1 MNVYLIGALV
11 VAFMVA
17 GAGVQ
22 GYRLGGDH
30 VRAEYAEAQAQ
41 AQKEADAYATG
52 LRASA
57 RRQAQ
62 NLQTALAK
70 QKGLNRAIGTD
81 LEEALRKAAESVPAG
96 CPAPGL
102 SDGLRDLWNRAN
114 HASDGSAGR
123 IVPGAGGTSPGAA
136 GAVPSGGNPESR

>member
-22 GYRLGGDH
+22 SYRIGRS
-30 VRAEYAEAQAQ
+30 VEKAETAEAREQ
-41 AQKEADAYATG
+41 AQKEADAYAKG

-102 SDGLRDLWNRAN
+102 SDGLLDLWNRAN

-123 IVPGAGGTSPGAA
+123 IVPGAGGTAPGAA
-136 GAVPSGGNPESR
+136 GAVLGGGNTEPR